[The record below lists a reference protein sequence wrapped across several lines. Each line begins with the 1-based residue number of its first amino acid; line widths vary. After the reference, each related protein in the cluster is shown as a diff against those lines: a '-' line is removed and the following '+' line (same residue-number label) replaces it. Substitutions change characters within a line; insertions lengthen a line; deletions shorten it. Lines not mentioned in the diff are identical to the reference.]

1 MATFGCEAA
10 SSLRARTH
18 PTSRLKLQSVDH
30 TIVRGPTS
38 SFVLRLALLL
48 QLLGAVRID
57 ALRASAPSAEES
69 DLVQRV
75 SPASSL
81 AILMHTI
88 CYAGGQWHRP
98 TSSFV
103 LRLALLLQ
111 LLGAVRIDA
120 LRASAPSAEESDLVQ
135 RVSPASSLAILMHT
149 ICYAGGQWHTNSHH
163 AHGRC
168 VVLRWTHCA
177 SKPRAQSCSW

>member
-57 ALRASAPSAEES
+57 ALRASAPSAEEN
-69 DLVQRV
+69 
-75 SPASSL
+75 
-81 AILMHTI
+81 
-88 CYAGGQWHRP
+88 G
-98 TSSFV
+98 
-103 LRLALLLQ
+103 
-111 LLGAVRIDA
+111 
-120 LRASAPSAEESDLVQ
+120 LVQ